1 MSIAAYIPVRL
12 QSSRLPKKAILKI
25 GDKTMIEHVYENTL
39 KSKLVKYFFIAT
51 CDLEIFH
58 LMKKKGANVIMTS
71 RKHKR
76 ATDRVYEAYSK
87 TNKKIKKKIS
97 KIVMVQGDDPML
109 KPQMI
114 NEVILTN
121 NNQHQVT
128 NICNTLNEKD
138 SKDPNRVKVVV
149 NKKFEAVYF
158 SREQISFKK
167 KRNKRLYLKQGNIFC
182 FTPKIL
188 KKYCSISESNLEIV
202 ESVDMNR
209 YLENDIKIK
218 MVHSKHDTINVDT
231 LEDLKKVRSLL
242 K

>member
-25 GDKTMIEHVYENTL
+25 GKKTMIEHVYENTL
-39 KSKLVKYFFIAT
+39 KSKLVNFFFIAT
-51 CDLEIFH
+51 CDQEIFN

-71 RKHKR
+71 RTHKR
-76 ATDRVYEAYSK
+76 ATDRVYEAYLK
-87 TNKKIKKKIS
+87 TNKKIKKEIN

-114 NEVILTN
+114 NEVILSN

-128 NICNTLNEKD
+128 NICNSLNAKD

-149 NKKFEAVYF
+149 NKKFEAIYF
-158 SREQISFKK
+158 SREQISYRKK
-167 KRNKRLYLKQGNIFC
+167 KGNKLYLKQGNIFC

-188 KKYCSISESNLEIV
+188 KKYCLIPESNLEIV

-218 MVHSKHDTINVDT
+218 MVHSSHETINVDT
-231 LEDLKKVRSLL
+231 LDDLKKVRSLM

>member
-1 MSIAAYIPVRL
+1 
-12 QSSRLPKKAILKI
+12 
-25 GDKTMIEHVYENTL
+25 
-39 KSKLVKYFFIAT
+39 
-51 CDLEIFH
+51 
-58 LMKKKGANVIMTS
+58 
-71 RKHKR
+71 
-76 ATDRVYEAYSK
+76 
-87 TNKKIKKKIS
+87 
-97 KIVMVQGDDPML
+97 MVQGDDPML

-114 NEVILTN
+114 NEVILRN
-121 NNQHQVT
+121 NNQYQVT

-167 KRNKRLYLKQGNIFC
+167 KKNKKLYLKQGNIFC

-209 YLENDIKIK
+209 LLENNQKIKIILTDK
-218 MVHSKHDTINVDT
+218 LTYAVDT
-231 LEDLKKVRSLL
+231 PQDLNFVNDLL
-242 K
+242 KDDKLAKLYT

>member
-1 MSIAAYIPVRL
+1 
-12 QSSRLPKKAILKI
+12 
-25 GDKTMIEHVYENTL
+25 
-39 KSKLVKYFFIAT
+39 
-51 CDLEIFH
+51 
-58 LMKKKGANVIMTS
+58 
-71 RKHKR
+71 
-76 ATDRVYEAYSK
+76 
-87 TNKKIKKKIS
+87 
-97 KIVMVQGDDPML
+97 MVQGDDPML

-114 NEVILTN
+114 NEVILSN

-138 SKDPNRVKVVV
+138 SKDPNRVKVVI

-167 KRNKRLYLKQGNIFC
+167 KRNKKLYLKQGNIFC

-231 LEDLKKVRSLL
+231 LKDLKKVRSLL